1 MVALH
6 LGLRH
11 VLFASWRVEPAAVEP
26 RLPAGLAVDVL
37 DGAAWLSVVAFVAV
51 DVRPARLPVPGL
63 AVPQVNLRTYVRRG
77 DDPGVHFLSLD
88 AGSAASVLVG
98 RLLRGLPYHY
108 ARIVR
113 TVEPDAGGDGRD
125 ASERGDSGL
134 EESVRD
140 DPDGLPVAERV
151 RFASRRW
158 HPGAR
163 PARLRAVYGPAGDRF
178 EAEPGTPAA
187 FLAERYRYYAAGP
200 RGALRCADLRHAP
213 WPLYPADA
221 RFEENGLF
229 AACGFDRPEGEP
241 VCHYS
246 PGVDAVAGR
255 SRRA

>member
-1 MVALH
+1 MGGLH

-26 RLPAGLAVDVL
+26 RLPAGLAVDVR

-63 AVPQVNLRTYVRRG
+63 VVPQVNLRTYVRRDG
-77 DDPGVHFLSLD
+77 DPGVHFLSLD
-88 AGSAASVLVG
+88 AGSAVSVLAG

-113 TVEPDAGGDGRD
+113 TVESDAAGDGRD
-125 ASERGDSGL
+125 GSER
-134 EESVRD
+134 D
-140 DPDGLPVAERV
+140 DHDGLPVAERV
-151 RFASRRW
+151 RFASRRR

-178 EAEPGTPAA
+178 EAEPGSLAA
-187 FLAERYRYYAAGP
+187 FLTEQYRYYAAGP
-200 RGALRCADLRHAP
+200 RGALRYADLRHAP
-213 WPLYPADA
+213 WPLHPGDA

-229 AACGFDRPEGEP
+229 AASGLDRPDGEP